1 MDTFNDIKSVMDDL
15 NSRRSMLAEQ
25 MKEFEQL
32 QSEIQV
38 LAEKSAHDPDARRK
52 LEKLNQ
58 AFPEGFQNSQQAIMS
73 KVTQLESNF
82 KSLEEGF
89 KTMGDSEDQQPE
101 SSPKPK
107 KRVLKKYM

>member
-38 LAEKSAHDPDARRK
+38 LVEKSAHDPEARRK

-58 AFPEGFQNSQQAIMS
+58 AFPEGFNHSQQAIMS
-73 KVTQLESNF
+73 KVTQLEDNF
-82 KSLEEGF
+82 KRLEDGF
-89 KTMGDSEDQQPE
+89 KTLGDTDDQKSEA
-101 SSPKPK
+101 PKPK

>member
-38 LAEKSAHDPDARRK
+38 LVEKSAHDPEARRK

-58 AFPEGFQNSQQAIMS
+58 AFPEGLQNYQKAIIS

-89 KTMGDSEDQQPE
+89 KTMGDSEAQKPE
-101 SSPKPK
+101 SSLKPK

>member
-15 NSRRSMLAEQ
+15 NIRRSMLAEQ

-38 LAEKSAHDPDARRK
+38 LVEKSAHDPEARRK

-58 AFPEGFQNSQQAIMS
+58 AFPQGFNHSQQAIMS
-73 KVTQLESNF
+73 KVTQLEDNF
-82 KSLEEGF
+82 KRLEDGF
-89 KTMGDSEDQQPE
+89 KTLGDSDVQKPE
-101 SSPKPK
+101 PSKPK

>member
-15 NSRRSMLAEQ
+15 NSRRSVLAEQ

-38 LAEKSAHDPDARRK
+38 LVEKSAHDPEARKK

-58 AFPEGFQNSQQAIMS
+58 AFPEGLQNSQQAIMS

-89 KTMGDSEDQQPE
+89 KTMGESDEQKPE
-101 SSPKPK
+101 PPKPK